1 MPAMRRGSKNE
12 PTRKVSKDGPPP
24 LPPRPSPGHPLYRY
38 VVSTVL
44 LSRVPP
50 SFTLYTQCTEPHGIA
65 KGVYESYDPEELSF
79 QVCIQIIEYMYINL
93 ISLHRRA
100 MLLSYWSMLMST
112 GTWLGMLIMM
122 IKRV

>member
-1 MPAMRRGSKNE
+1 MNPPGKLAKMGPLRFHLGLHLVTLSIAMWS
-12 PTRKVSKDGPPP
+12 V
-24 LPPRPSPGHPLYRY
+24 LYF
-38 VVSTVL
+38 SHC
-44 LSRVPP
+44 VPP

-93 ISLHRRA
+93 ISLHRRV

-122 IKRV
+122 IKRA